1 MNALRQCNFHH
12 FVIFFNRLCSICE
25 QNFSWNF
32 RQALLKIMAAD
43 SFRVAKAI
51 KILLG
56 CSSKQ
61 SNENESTLHG
71 FPSANLKELIFDNC
85 GSHLVEASP

>member
-1 MNALRQCNFHH
+1 M
-12 FVIFFNRLCSICE
+12 FFNRLCSICE
-25 QNFSWNF
+25 HNFSWNF
-32 RQALLKIMAAD
+32 WQSLLKIMAGDAL
-43 SFRVAKAI
+43 RVANAI

-61 SNENESTLHG
+61 SYGNGSTLHG